1 MHSSYPIFDEDSQ
14 LFVPSITFAN
24 MEISNGLKPTKDD
37 LTHEIPTQNHLV
49 FALAGVYLAS
59 SRIGNEKDQKSRV
72 IVNYASK
79 TFIIYSL
86 TDSEITPEALKAIE
100 TFEQPFEKLSHHL
113 AELPAD
119 LKKQLCKHIM
129 HAPRHNCSHCK
140 ENIEET
146 PLMED

>member
-1 MHSSYPIFDEDSQ
+1 MGINNSS
-14 LFVPSITFAN
+14 
-24 MEISNGLKPTKDD
+24 KPTKDD
-37 LTHEIPTQNHLV
+37 LTHEIPTQDHIV

-59 SRIGNEKDQKSRV
+59 SRIGNGKDQKSRV
-72 IVNYASK
+72 RVNYASK
-79 TFIIYSL
+79 NFVIYSL

-100 TFEQPFEKLSHHL
+100 TFEQPFEKFSHQLAKLS
-113 AELPAD
+113 D

-146 PLMED
+146 PFMED